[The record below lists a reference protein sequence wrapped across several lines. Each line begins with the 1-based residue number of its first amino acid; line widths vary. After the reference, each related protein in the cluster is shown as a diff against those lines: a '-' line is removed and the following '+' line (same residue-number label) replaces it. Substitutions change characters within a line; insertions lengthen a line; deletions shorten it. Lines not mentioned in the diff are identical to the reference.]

1 MSQMRPIS
9 KVPAYLGIAGLAFA
23 ASATSLT
30 NGFALDDLAL
40 VATNARVHTLHR
52 WWQLFALPYWP
63 AEFGASLYRPI
74 VTFGYAV
81 QWTAGSGAPL
91 VFHAVS
97 VAMYIGVCV
106 LAFALFRRLVP
117 PIPAVIAG
125 ALFAVHP
132 IHVEAVAN
140 VVGQA
145 ELIAALAILGASL
158 VYLRARQVGRLH
170 AVHIVGIGVLFA
182 IACLAKEHALLL
194 PLLLALLEVFAVQQ
208 SDATTAGLRRRVVAL
223 APVGIVLTLIGIA
236 FIVAR
241 TLTLGELL
249 GEKPLVP
256 VAGLH
261 RVLVMFAVA
270 PHWIRLF
277 FWPAHLSADYS
288 PHHIAIP
295 TTVDVAVVA
304 GVMVFAATIVAFVAL
319 GRPSISND
327 DRRAGRFAIAWAAVT
342 LLPVSNLFSVMLVAE
357 RTLLVPSVGAMVL
370 VGVVASIAFARA
382 QATRMSQ
389 LVRFAFAFGTAA
401 FGIIGIARSRDR
413 QRVWRDDPTLFAQ
426 TVLDAPESY
435 RAQFFYG
442 QSLFEAGQRRDG
454 EKHLRIAIQLNPTRA
469 DVSPLNYLATQYRD
483 AGMCT
488 AALPLYAQAIANDS
502 ARPDVRYGLAACL
515 LSTGRV
521 ADGKRV
527 AEDGVRRGDLKG
539 LFQSLIAHAD
549 SDVAAHR

>member
-1 MSQMRPIS
+1 MCQMRPFP

-23 ASATSLT
+23 ASATSLG

-40 VATNARVHTLHR
+40 VADNARVHVLTE
-52 WWQLFALPYWP
+52 WWRLFALPYWP
-63 AEFGASLYRPI
+63 AQFGPSLYRPI
-74 VTFGYAV
+74 VTLGYAL
-81 QWTAGSGAPL
+81 QWAAGDGIPW

-97 VAMYIGVCV
+97 VAMYMGVCV
-106 LAFALFRRLVP
+106 LAFALFRRLLP

-132 IHVEAVAN
+132 VHVEAVAN

-145 ELIAALAILGASL
+145 ELIAGLAMLGAC
-158 VYLRARQVGRLH
+158 VIYVHARPAGALRALH
-170 AVHIVGIGVLFA
+170 IAGISVLFG

-194 PLLLALLEVFAVQQ
+194 PLLLFLLEAFAVPLHG
-208 SDATTAGLRRRVVAL
+208 SAPTDLKKRIDSLVPLGIALGVVAV
-223 APVGIVLTLIGIA
+223 AFLI
-236 FIVAR
+236 AR

-256 VAGLH
+256 VTGSS

-295 TTVDVAVVA
+295 TGLDLSVVT
-304 GVMVFAATIVAFVAL
+304 GIVVFAVAIAAFVAL
-319 GRPSISND
+319 GRREVSAD
-327 DRRAGRFAIAWAAVT
+327 VRRVGRFAIGWIAVT

-357 RTLLVPSVGAMVL
+357 RTLLVPSVGAML
-370 VGVVASIAFARA
+370 IIGVVASLSFDRA
-382 QATRMSQ
+382 EATSSRQ
-389 LVRFAFAFGTAA
+389 LVRFAFAFSTAVV
-401 FGIIGIARSRDR
+401 GIAGIVRSRDR

-426 TVLDAPESY
+426 TVLDEPESY

-442 QSLFEAGQRRDG
+442 QSLFELGKPREG
-454 EKHLRIAIQLNPTRA
+454 EKHLRIAIRLNPTRA

-488 AALPLYAQAIANDS
+488 AALPLYEQAIANDPQ
-502 ARPDVRYGLAACL
+502 RPDVRYGLAACL
-515 LSTGRV
+515 LNTGRL
-521 ADGKRV
+521 ADGRRV
-527 AEDGVRRGDLKG
+527 AQDGVRRGDLKR
-539 LFQSLIAHAD
+539 LFESLIAHAD
-549 SDVAAHR
+549 SERPSRQ